1 MDRAEDLHEETSTVL
16 KVGVTG
22 HRSLENEAALAR
34 DVRKVLG
41 RIREIT
47 ASRGGV
53 PPTIE
58 LVSPIAEG
66 TDRLVAR
73 EVLKDPT
80 ARLRVPL
87 PFPKEDYMNDFESA
101 GSKAEFEDLLERA
114 YEVEVL
120 PPTST
125 RDEGYEQVGA
135 YMLDNC
141 DVLIAIWDGRSPRG
155 QGGTAEVVAEARKC
169 GHPLFWIHAD
179 EPGVITEEH
188 VSMLSTPLPQSRAGE
203 S

>member
-1 MDRAEDLHEETSTVL
+1 MDRVEDLHEETSPVL

-22 HRSLENEAALAR
+22 HRSLENEDALAR

-41 RIREIT
+41 RIREIA

-53 PPTIE
+53 QPTIE
-58 LVSPIAEG
+58 LVSPIADG

-80 ARLRVPL
+80 ARLHVPL
-87 PFPKEDYMNDFESA
+87 PFPKEDYMNDFEST

-114 YEVEVL
+114 YKVEVL

-125 RDEGYEQVGA
+125 RDEGYEQVGV
-135 YMLDNC
+135 YVLDDC
-141 DVLIAIWDGRSPRG
+141 DVLIAIWDGKSSRG
-155 QGGTAEVVAEARKC
+155 RGGTAEVVAGARER
-169 GHPLFWIHAD
+169 GLPLFWIHAD
-179 EPGVITEEH
+179 EPGVITEE
-188 VSMLSTPLPQSRAGE
+188 LGGGF
-203 S
+203 